1 MGLVGDEPEWAIL
14 WDGPS
19 RERVGKAFLN
29 EPAEREAYLWC
40 LPVLEKLETPTPEGT
55 VHIEERVN
63 MVQAEDKDITSMAG
77 RLEQEIELMDTE
89 YHPAEDIGSMG
100 SVSSDDSEEAVYIDR
115 YRNPNDKE
123 RLRGDEW
130 GTVWR
135 MVLLPT
141 GITANEYRRIGI
153 AEMWNL
159 DQICMYNCLTR
170 FVDAIEI
177 LLQRLSICRKFGD
190 SKR

>member
-1 MGLVGDEPEWAIL
+1 MGLVGLVGDGPERIIL

-29 EPAEREAYLWC
+29 EPAEPGEYLWC
-40 LPVLEKLETPTPEGT
+40 LPVLEKLKTPTLEGT

-63 MVQAEDKDITSMAG
+63 MFQEEDKDITSMAA
-77 RLEQEIELMDTE
+77 RPDQEIEPIDTE

-100 SVSSDDSEEAVYIDR
+100 SVSSEDSEEAVYIDR

-130 GTVWR
+130 ATVWC

-141 GITANEYRRIGI
+141 SITPNEYRRIGI
-153 AEMWNL
+153 AEMWDW
-159 DQICMYNCLTR
+159 DQICMYNTI
-170 FVDAIEI
+170 V
-177 LLQRLSICRKFGD
+177 
-190 SKR
+190 